1 MDSTLNSLLVYKS
14 VTILYF
20 LAAVTFNNIF
30 QGIFMLALI
39 FFFFRR
45 FLWRLSFDIYTIS
58 GSFAE
63 DDIGRQSM
71 TISSAV
77 GNATASRGLEV
88 AVANLQE
95 YCNGTKLATYLSI
108 YHFYLLYFVRAV
120 RRTLRISNPAIDV
133 SSAG

>member
-1 MDSTLNSLLVYKS
+1 
-14 VTILYF
+14 
-20 LAAVTFNNIF
+20 
-30 QGIFMLALI
+30 
-39 FFFFRR
+39 
-45 FLWRLSFDIYTIS
+45 
-58 GSFAE
+58 
-63 DDIGRQSM
+63 M